1 MRNLPITWAAL
12 ANAQADLLTRAQLN
26 ALGHDK
32 GFVRT
37 QLRAGRWQEVTSTVI
52 ATTTGLLH
60 RDQRMWAGVLQG
72 GREAAVA
79 NLTALEVHGLKHWPR
94 DAITV
99 AVPKSHGI
107 EPLAGV
113 RFIETRRPLTR
124 FVTTRAGLPVWQV
137 EPSALLFAAYEPVT
151 RTAYGLLNAVVQ
163 QRLTSPDDLE
173 RWIGRMRPLR
183 RAKPFRRL
191 LAEMAGGVQSVAEL
205 DVSRMCRRHNLPM
218 PDRQVRRRDAT
229 GRVRYTDAE
238 WRLSN
243 GQVVILEVD
252 GAFHMEVGHWA
263 DDIERERALVAQGAI
278 LLRCTAME
286 LREDDSTIA
295 AHLKRVGVAESSA

>member
-12 ANAQADLLTRAQLN
+12 ANAQADLLTRQQLN
-26 ALGHDK
+26 AMGHDRQ
-32 GFVRT
+32 FVRT

-72 GREAAVA
+72 GRHAAVA
-79 NLTALEVHGLKHWPR
+79 NLTSLEVHGLRHWPR
-94 DAITV
+94 EQITI
-99 AVPKSHGI
+99 AVPKSRGI

-113 RFIETRRPLTR
+113 HFMETRRPSAR
-124 FVTTRAGLPVWQV
+124 FVTTRAGLPVWKV

-151 RTAYGLLNAVVQ
+151 RTAYGLLSAVVQ
-163 QRLTSPDDLE
+163 QRLTTPADLE

-205 DVSRMCRRHNLPM
+205 DVGRMCRRHHIPM
-218 PDRQVRRRDAT
+218 PARQVRRRDAS

-238 WRLSN
+238 WRLPG
-243 GQVVILEVD
+243 GQVVVLEVD
-252 GAFHMEVGHWA
+252 GAFHMEVEHWA

-278 LLRCTAME
+278 ILRCTAME

-295 AHLKRVGVAESSA
+295 AHLKSVGVTASSA